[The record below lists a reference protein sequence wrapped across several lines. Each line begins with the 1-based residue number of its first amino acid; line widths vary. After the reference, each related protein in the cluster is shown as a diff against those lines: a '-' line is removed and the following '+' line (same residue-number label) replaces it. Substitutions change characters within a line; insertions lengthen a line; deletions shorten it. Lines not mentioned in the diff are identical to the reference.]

1 MPPAGGAGLGD
12 SAVVAPHLRAVLATG
27 AALLVL
33 ASCDKGSREDRFCER
48 LAEEQA
54 LLAVV
59 PTDPDE
65 LDAFVERY
73 QDLADIA
80 PLAIEEQWQ
89 TVTELVEA
97 VATED
102 LTDPAAAD
110 RLRDRAVAATRP
122 IDEVRAYARTTCGVE
137 LRRRRAI
144 RNDHDRARGDHGP
157 RHDDDHP
164 ARARHGAPRRP
175 LTPRR
180 LS

>member
-1 MPPAGGAGLGD
+1 MPPSGGAGLGD

-54 LLAVV
+54 LLARV

-73 QDLADIA
+73 QGLADIA

-89 TVTELVEA
+89 TVAELVEA
-97 VATED
+97 AATED
-102 LTDPAAAD
+102 RTDPAAAD

-122 IDEVRAYARTTCGVE
+122 IDEVRSYARTTCGVE
-137 LRRRRAI
+137 LRVA
-144 RNDHDRARGDHGP
+144 APSGASTTVPGATTVPGTTTTTLPGP
-157 RHDDDHP
+157 GTVP
-164 ARARHGAPRRP
+164 PVAP
-175 LTPRR
+175 
-180 LS
+180 